1 MTADAPQ
8 APPPGRGAAPAD
20 EPRTVVEARTVAE
33 PREAPG
39 AALPVGQALQEF
51 VIEGLVGEGGFGIVY
66 LARDTR
72 LDRVVALK
80 EYMPTNLAQRG
91 SDRSVSVRSERY
103 RETFVLG
110 LRSFV
115 NEAKLLASF
124 DHPSLVKVYRF
135 WEENGTAYMVMPY
148 YEGPTLR
155 QKLHELKEPPDE
167 AWLRA
172 LLAPLI
178 DALELIHN
186 DHCWHR
192 DIAPDNILLLA
203 PQKTQS
209 GPGPQL
215 RPLLLDFGAARR
227 VIGDVTHNLT
237 VILKPG
243 YAPIEQYA
251 ESESMRQGAWTD
263 VYALCAVL
271 YCAITGR
278 APVPSVSRIIAD
290 DMVSAVQAGAG
301 RYSDAFLAAIDTGLA
316 VRPDARPQSMAAL
329 RERFAIG
336 RAPSAQG
343 AAAPRSAVPGPG
355 QHAAA
360 MPASP
365 GASAAPDSRAAVPNS
380 GVPEGPRSPRQA
392 GASRAAPGPT
402 GAARARKWP
411 LMIAGFAVLG
421 GAAALFGWWLERSV
435 DARRAPPQTL
445 PQTSA
450 QPAAPSLPQLA
461 APEAAKAAAPDA
473 PASAVGTTAGTA
485 PADGAASAA
494 AAPAAPAA
502 TPTTAAPA
510 PAAAAPPRVAAPAK
524 ASAAAPPTT
533 ARAPAARAPALAS
546 PASPAPA
553 RPGMAEPAAPASVA
567 PPTTPTP
574 AAQHAPAPPQID
586 TKRFECDVL
595 VRAGQKALANRSYD
609 DAMQRADEA
618 LAVFH
623 DCPGAAELG
632 RTARQ
637 AKDRARSSAVIQ

>member
-1 MTADAPQ
+1 MTAASTPT
-8 APPPGRGAAPAD
+8 PPPGTAPAD
-20 EPRTVVEARTVAE
+20 EPRTVIE
-33 PREAPG
+33 PRESGG
-39 AALPVGQALQEF
+39 AALPVGQALQEY

-91 SDRSVSVRSERY
+91 SDRSVAVRSERH

-135 WEENGTAYMVMPY
+135 WEENGTAYMVMPF

-155 QKLHELKEPPDE
+155 QKLNELGQPPDE

-172 LLAPLI
+172 LLAPMI

-203 PQKTQS
+203 PQKTQA

-243 YAPIEQYA
+243 YAPLEQYA
-251 ESESMRQGAWTD
+251 ESESMRQGPWTD

-271 YCAITGR
+271 YCAVTGR
-278 APVPSVSRIIAD
+278 APVPSVSRVLSD
-290 DMVSAVQAGAG
+290 EMVSASLAGAG
-301 RYSDAFLAAIDTGLA
+301 RYSQKFLAAIDAGLA

-329 RERFAIG
+329 REHFDLGPARTPQAT
-336 RAPSAQG
+336 AL
-343 AAAPRSAVPGPG
+343 PRSAAPAEGQAVRAGPTPRHADAAKAADNG
-355 QHAAA
+355 TPAAA
-360 MPASP
+360 LSRLTKASGEARIREDDG
-365 GASAAPDSRAAVPNS
+365 GA
-380 GVPEGPRSPRQA
+380 Q
-392 GASRAAPGPT
+392 
-402 GAARARKWP
+402 KWP
-411 LMIAGFAVLG
+411 LIVACFVLLVV
-421 GAAALFGWWLERSV
+421 AAAAFGWWLQRST
-435 DARRAPPQTL
+435 APRLASP
-445 PQTSA
+445 PAA
-450 QPAAPSLPQLA
+450 QPAPQTAQPATPAVAPQPTLPA
-461 APEAAKAAAPDA
+461 ASAAAVPTV
-473 PASAVGTTAGTA
+473 ASTE

-494 AAPAAPAA
+494 AVPVTAIVPAPAATPPTAAPVKTAAPAPSPTVGVRATAARASAVAAPVRPAPARPAAPESTPQATPSAPAAPA
-502 TPTTAAPA
+502 P
-510 PAAAAPPRVAAPAK
+510 
-524 ASAAAPPTT
+524 
-533 ARAPAARAPALAS
+533 PALDA
-546 PASPAPA
+546 
-553 RPGMAEPAAPASVA
+553 
-567 PPTTPTP
+567 
-574 AAQHAPAPPQID
+574 
-586 TKRFECDVL
+586 KRFECEVL

-618 LAVFH
+618 QAVFA

-632 RTARQ
+632 HTARQ

>member
-1 MTADAPQ
+1 MT
-8 APPPGRGAAPAD
+8 PPPPNPPEPPGGGAAPAD
-20 EPRTVVEARTVAE
+20 PQRTVVEPRTVVQ

-91 SDRSVSVRSERY
+91 NDRSVSVRSERY

-135 WEENGTAYMVMPY
+135 WEENGTAYMVMPF

-155 QKLHELKEPPDE
+155 QHLATLAQPPDE

-203 PQKTQS
+203 PAKTQA
-209 GPGPQL
+209 GPAAAL

-301 RYSDAFLAAIDTGLA
+301 RYSQAFLAAIDAGLA
-316 VRPDARPQSMAAL
+316 VRPDARPQSMAQL
-329 RERFAIG
+329 RERFDIG
-336 RAPSAQG
+336 PARAPQS
-343 AAAPRSAVPGPG
+343 AAAVPRETAP
-355 QHAAA
+355 AAA
-360 MPASP
+360 KAPLAE
-365 GASAAPDSRAAVPNS
+365 GARKIDARAAVAGSAPAVRRPAS
-380 GVPEGPRSPRQA
+380 A
-392 GASRAAPGPT
+392 GADSREARSRAGSGET
-402 GAARARKWP
+402 ARKWP
-411 LMIAGFAVLG
+411 LMVAGFVVLV
-421 GAAALFGWWLERSV
+421 AAAASFGWWLERSTT
-435 DARRAPPQTL
+435 ARRAPL
-445 PQTSA
+445 P
-450 QPAAPSLPQLA
+450 PS
-461 APEAAKAAAPDA
+461 PEATTQQMPQPGALVAP
-473 PASAVGTTAGTA
+473 PETPS
-485 PADGAASAA
+485 A
-494 AAPAAPAA
+494 AAPAALPSAPGSAGVPAEIPA
-502 TPTTAAPA
+502 TAGAPASAATAAPG
-510 PAAAAPPRVAAPAK
+510 PVAAPTPAVKAPNVAAPAK
-524 ASAAAPPTT
+524 ASAPAATAAAAARPPRASAAAAPALTLPAGASPARAAAPDSAAPP
-533 ARAPAARAPALAS
+533 AAAVQAQSPPAA
-546 PASPAPA
+546 
-553 RPGMAEPAAPASVA
+553 A
-567 PPTTPTP
+567 PP
-574 AAQHAPAPPQID
+574 AID

-618 LAVFH
+618 LSVFH

-632 RTARQ
+632 RNARQ